1 MIQPVVIEPL
11 DERALLILF
20 AQLFLLLMTARG
32 LGELARRVDLPA
44 VVGELLAGIV
54 LGPSVFGALNPELF
68 TTIFPQLAG
77 SYHLIEV
84 VSWFGLL
91 MLLIVTGFET
101 DLELIASRARP
112 AALVSAAG
120 IVVPFITGFGLG
132 YVLPSEF
139 LADEGQR
146 FVFSLFI
153 ATAMSISAIPV
164 IAKVFIDMDAIH
176 RDIGQITIAAGMID
190 DTIGWILL
198 SIVAALAKAGADASG
213 SAVLGTAGE
222 TILLLIVFLGL
233 AFTLGRRLAGPII
246 RWADT
251 AIGGEAGKITI
262 LMVLALGVGTITQ
275 YIGVEAVLG
284 AFVVGLLIGQVNRF
298 DQATRHVFE
307 TMTLSVFAPIFFAT
321 AGLRVDLTTLA
332 DPALFGAGMIVLGV
346 ATFGKFTGAF
356 IGARAAG
363 LSRWEGIAMGA
374 GMNAR
379 GAIEIIV
386 ATIGLSIGVL
396 SIQMYSIIVM
406 VAIVTSLAAPPLLR
420 VTLGK
425 TELSDAEAERL
436 DQRTS
441 DEQSF
446 LGTINRVLLPTQCS
460 VDSLVAAQILG
471 HITRHRD
478 IDITCMYVDQS
489 QNEHTERSGSSV
501 VQRVK
506 NLVRARNVFNSN
518 LQRKDD
524 HEDRTPSSDLSA
536 NQCLEHVEASLAL
549 SDRPNGRVRTTT
561 RSVDTSVS
569 DTVLTEA
576 ENRYNLL
583 VLGMSDSPRAISRPL
598 LGTEIDRIL
607 QVTPC
612 PVLTVSSN
620 GASNEGSVE
629 ALSIRRILLPTVGTQ
644 YSRHAAEVAFTI
656 ATAQNAIVEVMHVV
670 SRPHAEETLIVPDV
684 SEAIELGEA
693 IVDREAE
700 LGRQMGAEVLTHV
713 SIGDRPEHDI
723 LTRATNEE
731 IDLIVMGSEIR
742 PTSRR
747 AFLGHRVEHI
757 IENSSCPVAVVS
769 SV

>member
-32 LGELARRVDLPA
+32 LGELARRVELPA

-54 LGPSVFGALNPELF
+54 LGPSVFGALNPDLF

-139 LADEGQR
+139 LVDEGQR

-164 IAKVFIDMDAIH
+164 IAKVLIDMDAIH

-198 SIVAALAKAGADASG
+198 SIVAALAKVGGDASG

-233 AFTLGRRLAGPII
+233 AFTLGRRLADPII

-251 AIGGEAGKITI
+251 AIGGEGGKITI

-396 SIQMYSIIVM
+396 TIQMYSIIVM
-406 VAIVTSLAAPPLLR
+406 VAIVTSLTAPPLLR

-460 VDSLVAAQILG
+460 ADSLVAAQILG

-489 QNEHTERSGSSV
+489 RSEHTERSGSSV

-506 NLVRARNVFNSN
+506 NLVQDVVNSN
-518 LQRKDD
+518 LQRKDN
-524 HEDRTPSSDLSA
+524 HEDRTQSPGLSA
-536 NQCLEHVEASLAL
+536 NQCLEQVEASLAL

-561 RSVDTSVS
+561 RRADTSVS

-576 ENRYNLL
+576 KNRYNLL

-713 SIGDRPEHDI
+713 SVGDRPEHDI
-723 LTRATNEE
+723 LTRATNKE

-757 IENSSCPVAVVS
+757 IENASCPVAVVS